1 MLALA
6 GIAAIFCRCRDDPAL
21 AEDELVVAWQ
31 LLRAKTKREPFS
43 GAIYY
48 GVDSG
53 WR

>member
-1 MLALA
+1 VTVF
-6 GIAAIFCRCRDDPAL
+6 GAAQGLPLF
-21 AEDELVVAWQ
+21 VAWQ

-48 GVDSG
+48 GDDSG